1 MTEESHNPF
10 LEGDEVPSEEAAQAA
25 KLLAAEAAESR
36 AKLAKE
42 RAEAALARSEATRD
56 LESKADAS
64 APKAP
69 IDSSSDIPAAPSKPV
84 LRTVQP
90 TPSPAAPATPATP
103 ATPAASQAPKPAASQ
118 TAAAA
123 SPATPATARPKVQ
136 PTPSLATE
144 DSSVVSMPALVIDA
158 IAAALA
164 IAFTVLSIQDALPFL

>member
-56 LESKADAS
+56 LEPKVDAS
-64 APKAP
+64 DPKAP
-69 IDSSSDIPAAPSKPV
+69 IDSTPDIPAAPSKPV
-84 LRTVQP
+84 LRTVPP
-90 TPSPAAPATPATP
+90 TPSPVAPATPVAP
-103 ATPAASQAPKPAASQ
+103 QAPKPANSQ
-118 TAAAA
+118 
-123 SPATPATARPKVQ
+123 ATATATAHPNKVQ
-136 PTPSLATE
+136 PVPSLATE

-164 IAFTVLSIQDALPFL
+164 IAFTVLIIQDALPFLQ